1 MVSRSSSLINYK
13 APEFYRGITKWDLLT
28 MRVASFV
35 NDVACEHWVD
45 GLGLRL
51 YLVYLLRDTLPSVDF
66 ELCSQ
71 SSSEIIESDF
81 SV

>member
-1 MVSRSSSLINYK
+1 
-13 APEFYRGITKWDLLT
+13 
-28 MRVASFV
+28 MRFQMGFTYLVCALHRLP
-35 NDVACEHWVD
+35 NDVACSEHWVD

-51 YLVYLLRDTLPSVDF
+51 YLVYLLRDTLPTSTSSAGVDF

-71 SSSEIIESDF
+71 SSSGIIESDF

>member
-1 MVSRSSSLINYK
+1 MGLSYYAHRIVSQTMWSVL
-13 APEFYRGITKWDLLT
+13 GI
-28 MRVASFV
+28 R
-35 NDVACEHWVD
+35 VD
-45 GLGLRL
+45 GLSLRL

-71 SSSEIIESDF
+71 SSSGIIESDF

>member
-1 MVSRSSSLINYK
+1 LHRS
-13 APEFYRGITKWDLLT
+13 P
-28 MRVASFV
+28 
-35 NDVACEHWVD
+35 NDVACSEHWVD

-71 SSSEIIESDF
+71 SSSGIIESDF